1 MNLEKLSLKLKSVTA
16 LNKFIIKRNVGY
28 TIDLCQKYCQKYFLH
43 LIYYTESVK
52 PYPYLD
58 RPDQFNLPIFMY
70 FSNSNSSF
78 PTYLIL
84 SKFNQNFQTSS
95 ITFQLQPKFSNF
107 GLNFPTS
114 FVPVSFPTFYLKRRE
129 SSEINQ
135 NL

>member
-28 TIDLCQKYCQKYFLH
+28 TIDLCQKYFLH

-58 RPDQFNLPIFMY
+58 RPDQFNFPIFMY

-107 GLNFPTS
+107 GSNFPT
-114 FVPVSFPTFYLKRRE
+114 
-129 SSEINQ
+129 
-135 NL
+135 